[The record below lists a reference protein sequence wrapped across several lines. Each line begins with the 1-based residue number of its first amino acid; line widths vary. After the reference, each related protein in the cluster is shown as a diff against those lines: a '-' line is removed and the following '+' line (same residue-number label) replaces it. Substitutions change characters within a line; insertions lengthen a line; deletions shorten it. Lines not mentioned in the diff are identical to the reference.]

1 MRAFI
6 AIFMVLAGSWAALP
20 VAGAAE
26 LVMLEQ
32 KGCVWCQRWMTEI
45 GETYPKTAEGK
56 RAPLRIIDIDEPVPD
71 DLADIRIERFTP
83 TFILVEDGAEIGR
96 IRGFGGDE
104 FFWFLLGQLL
114 AELPDDPA

>member
-1 MRAFI
+1 MRAVI
-6 AIFMVLAGSWAALP
+6 AMIALLVIGQAALP
-20 VAGAAE
+20 AAGAAE

-96 IRGFGGDE
+96 IRGYGGDE
-104 FFWFLLGQLL
+104 FFWFLLGELL
-114 AELPDDPA
+114 AQLPDDPA